1 MRFADAISRHGTE
14 AVQAYRTMSGIE
26 HDSDLPEAFLGSWIA
41 LGLHRE
47 FQVNA
52 HIECSFTGLA
62 RRLGQPD
69 GPDLTKAMGG
79 QRGDIAIFEGRDPT
93 AVIEIKIHDEG
104 GQERRVLQD
113 LTRMRELARH
123 TGIATYLG
131 VLITDTKA
139 GRLLTDRR
147 KRLEAVL
154 ERPADVPGTSVRAG
168 GGNSGWEWCF
178 ACWVF
183 PPQPAPG

>member
-26 HDSDLPEAFLGSWIA
+26 HDNELPEAFLGSWIA
-41 LGLHRE
+41 LELHRE

-52 HIECSFTGLA
+52 HIECSFTGMA
-62 RRLGQPD
+62 RRLGQPN
-69 GPDLTKAMGG
+69 GPDLTDAMGG
-79 QRGDIAIFEGRDPT
+79 QRGDIAIFEAGKPT

-104 GQERRVLQD
+104 GQERRVQHD
-113 LTRMRELARH
+113 LARLRELARR
-123 TGIATYLG
+123 TDIATYLG
-131 VLITDTKA
+131 VLITDRA
-139 GRLLTDRR
+139 GSKLAGHR

-154 ERPADVPGTSVRAG
+154 GRPADVQGTPVRAG
-168 GGNSGWEWCF
+168 GGNSNWEWCF
-178 ACWVF
+178 ACWAF

>member
-26 HDSDLPEAFLGSWIA
+26 HDNELPEAFLGSWIA
-41 LGLHRE
+41 LELHRE

-52 HIECSFTGLA
+52 HIECSFTGMA

-69 GPDLTKAMGG
+69 DPGLTDAMGL
-79 QRGDIAIFEGRDPT
+79 QRGDIAIFEGGKPT

-104 GQERRVLQD
+104 GQEWRVQHD
-113 LTRMRELARH
+113 LARLRELARR

-131 VLITDTKA
+131 VLITDKARSELA
-139 GRLLTDRR
+139 GRRE
-147 KRLEAVL
+147 KLEAVL
-154 ERPADVPGTSVRAG
+154 ERPADVPGTPVRAG
-168 GGNSGWEWCF
+168 GGSSDWEWCF
-178 ACWVF
+178 ACWAF
-183 PPQPAPG
+183 PPPPAAG

>member
-26 HDSDLPEAFLGSWIA
+26 HDNELPEAFLGSWIA
-41 LGLHRE
+41 LALHRE

-52 HIECSFTGLA
+52 HIESSFTGMA

-69 GPDLTKAMGG
+69 DPGLTEAMGG
-79 QRGDIAIFEGRDPT
+79 RRGDIAIFEAGNPT

-104 GQERRVLQD
+104 GQKGRVQQD
-113 LTRMRELARH
+113 LARMRELARR
-123 TGIATYLG
+123 TGIETYLG
-131 VLITDTKA
+131 VLITDTTRSKLA
-139 GRLLTDRR
+139 GRRE
-147 KRLEAVL
+147 KLEAVL
-154 ERPADVPGTSVRAG
+154 ERPADVQGTPVRAG
-168 GGNSGWEWCF
+168 GGNSDWEWCF
-178 ACWVF
+178 ACWAF